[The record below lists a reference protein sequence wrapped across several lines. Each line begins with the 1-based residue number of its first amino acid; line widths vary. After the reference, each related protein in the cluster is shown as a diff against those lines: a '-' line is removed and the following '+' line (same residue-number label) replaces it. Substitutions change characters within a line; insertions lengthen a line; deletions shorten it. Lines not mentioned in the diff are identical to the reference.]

1 VGSTSTTT
9 YDPRNI
15 ACEVGTY
22 DNRIFQKMS
31 FPGKQTV
38 PSLRNNSEWYVIS
51 TPIMLISNF
60 NGER

>member
-1 VGSTSTTT
+1 MGGGRRLAEVGPTFTTT

-38 PSLRNNSEWYVIS
+38 PSLRNNS
-51 TPIMLISNF
+51 
-60 NGER
+60 NGVCHNS